1 MLDQPTAGRS
11 APPQIEP
18 RQAVSGAE
26 PPPRAGRPRPGQS
39 QSSQPQADW
48 PLAAR
53 SAGALA
59 LANVRYWSSVAPS
72 VHTQLRR
79 WRTLAHT
86 IEDPSLRALALGKL
100 EHEGFNAEAAA
111 MLATL
116 APRRHRR
123 ATVEAIVAV
132 EIMYDYLDG
141 LTETPSYETPDDGY
155 RLFRAFTDAVAPSVE
170 PGGNY
175 YRDHACMEDCYLEAL
190 VGAARSA
197 LATLPGIASLAEVL
211 HTSAGRGAEAQLQ
224 IHAAALSG
232 PGPLRR
238 WAQRGAADTPLQW
251 REFLAGAA
259 CSVLGVHALIAAAAD
274 ARTTVEQARE
284 IDRIYLS
291 ISVLPTVLDSL
302 LDHELDVSAG
312 QPGYLQ
318 HYEDSAALTH
328 ELTNVIHET
337 ISRARRARHG
347 AHHVM
352 TLAGVLAYYF
362 STPTAG
368 NELARPVVEHIGR
381 ELGPLLT
388 PTLAMMRVWRAAKRV
403 RARWRALTSRSER
416 RRT

>member
-1 MLDQPTAGRS
+1 MTRAPTILDQPMPGRS
-11 APPQIEP
+11 APAQMEP
-18 RQAVSGAE
+18 RAAGSKAG
-26 PPPRAGRPRPGQS
+26 PPPRAGRQGPDRPR
-39 QSSQPQADW
+39 ADW
-48 PLAAR
+48 ALAAR

-72 VHTQLRR
+72 VRSQLRR
-79 WRTLAHT
+79 WRTLAQA

-100 EHEGFNAEAAA
+100 ENEGFNAEAAA

-123 ATVEAIVAV
+123 AAVEAIVAV

-141 LTETPSYETPDDGY
+141 LTETPSYETPDDGD
-155 RLFRAFTDAVAPSVE
+155 RLFRAFTDAVAPSVA
-170 PGGNY
+170 PSGNY
-175 YRDHACMEDCYLEAL
+175 YRAHARMEDCYSEAL
-190 VGAARSA
+190 VGATRSA
-197 LATLPGIASLAEVL
+197 LASLPGISTLAEVL
-211 HTSAGRGAEAQLQ
+211 HASAGRGAEAQLQ

-238 WAQRGAADTPLQW
+238 WAQQGAAETPLQW
-251 REFLAGAA
+251 REFLAAAA

-274 ARTTVEQARE
+274 ARTTVEQALE

-302 LDHELDVSAG
+302 VDHELDVSAG

-318 HYEDSAALTH
+318 HYEDSAALAH
-328 ELTNVIHET
+328 ELTNVIHEA
-337 ISRARRARHG
+337 ISRARRTRHG

-388 PTLAMMRVWRAAKRV
+388 PTLAMMRVWRAAKRI

-416 RRT
+416 